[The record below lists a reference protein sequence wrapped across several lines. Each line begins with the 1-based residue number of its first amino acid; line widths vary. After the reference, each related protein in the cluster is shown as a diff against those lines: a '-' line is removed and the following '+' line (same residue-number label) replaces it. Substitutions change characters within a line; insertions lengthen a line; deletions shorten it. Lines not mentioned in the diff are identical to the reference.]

1 MFIDITK
8 TTIEVT
14 RMNLSMIKRLAPS
27 MGLLLLL
34 GLTATDAMAQNT
46 IASTAATWKLQI
58 QAMLGIAKLIL
69 GLVGFF
75 MFSGGLF
82 YFYKDNKQPGQGH
95 VKTGV
100 IALFVGTSLMIIPW
114 LLSLFTESVANGQ
127 GTNATTMTSGS
138 V

>member
-1 MFIDITK
+1 MFIDITT

-14 RMNLSMIKRLAPS
+14 RMNLSMIKRFAPG

-46 IASTAATWKLQI
+46 IATTAATWKVQI
-58 QAMLGIAKLIL
+58 AAMIGIAKLIL

-75 MFSGGLF
+75 MFAGGLF

-114 LLSLFTESVANGQ
+114 MLSLFSESVAVGQ
-127 GTNATTMTSGS
+127 GTTATTMTSGS

>member
-1 MFIDITK
+1 MK
-8 TTIEVT
+8 
-14 RMNLSMIKRLAPS
+14 LSMIKRYATGVGILF
-27 MGLLLLL
+27 LL

-46 IASTAATWKLQI
+46 IASTAGTWKVQV
-58 QAMLGIAKLIL
+58 QAMLGLAKLIL

-75 MFSGGLF
+75 MFAGGLF

-100 IALFVGTSLMIIPW
+100 IALFVGTGLMIIPW
-114 LLSLFTESVANGQ
+114 LLSLFTESVASGQ
-127 GTNATTMTSGS
+127 GTTATTVTSGS

>member
-1 MFIDITK
+1 MK
-8 TTIEVT
+8 
-14 RMNLSMIKRLAPS
+14 LSMIKRYATG
-27 MGLLLLL
+27 MGLLFLL

-46 IASTAATWKLQI
+46 IASTAGTWKVQI
-58 QAMLGIAKLIL
+58 QAMLGLAKLIL

-75 MFSGGLF
+75 MFAGGLF

-100 IALFVGTSLMIIPW
+100 IALFVGTGLMIIPW

-127 GTNATTMTSGS
+127 GTTATTVTSGS

>member
-1 MFIDITK
+1 MK
-8 TTIEVT
+8 
-14 RMNLSMIKRLAPS
+14 LSMIKRYATG
-27 MGLLLLL
+27 MGILVLL

-46 IASTAATWKLQI
+46 IASTAGTWKVQV
-58 QAMLGIAKLIL
+58 QAMLGLAKLIL

-75 MFSGGLF
+75 MFAGGLF

-100 IALFVGTSLMIIPW
+100 IALFVGTGLMIIPW
-114 LLSLFTESVANGQ
+114 LLSLFTESVASGQ
-127 GTNATTMTSGS
+127 GTTATTVTSGS

>member
-1 MFIDITK
+1 
-8 TTIEVT
+8 
-14 RMNLSMIKRLAPS
+14 MNLSLKKQVVAAA
-27 MGLLLLL
+27 GLVLLV
-34 GLTATDAMAQNT
+34 GLFSPDALAQNGT
-46 IASTAATWKLQI
+46 IATTASAWKTQI
-58 QAMLGIAKLIL
+58 AAMLGIAKLVL

-100 IALFVGTSLMIIPW
+100 IALFVGTGLMIIPW
-114 LLSLFTESVANGQ
+114 LLSLFTESVATGQ
-127 GTNATTMTSGS
+127 GTNATKVTAGD

>member
-1 MFIDITK
+1 MK
-8 TTIEVT
+8 
-14 RMNLSMIKRLAPS
+14 LSMIKRYATG
-27 MGLLLLL
+27 MGILVLL

-46 IASTAATWKLQI
+46 IASTAGTWKVQI
-58 QAMLGIAKLIL
+58 QAMLGLAKLIL

-75 MFSGGLF
+75 MFAGGLF

-100 IALFVGTSLMIIPW
+100 IALFVGTGLMIIPW

-127 GTNATTMTSGS
+127 GTTATTVTSGS